1 MNKQT
6 IQEEL
11 MNLAYQ
17 IARQMRKQMG
27 GVGDDKLHDKVSVYQ
42 LHAMFHIAK
51 HVATMSELA
60 EEMNI
65 SLPSATSL
73 VDRLVKSG
81 WVERQ
86 ADPDDRRIIRL
97 AITEEGRK
105 VCMAMKAERM
115 RTYKFLLDAMS
126 EEDLQSL
133 HRIFTNLHASLAADK
148 TKKVASR

>member
-1 MNKQT
+1 MNKQA
-6 IQEEL
+6 IQDEL
-11 MNLAYQ
+11 MTLAYQ

-27 GVGDDKLHDKVSVYQ
+27 GVSDDKLHDKVSVYQ

-97 AITEEGRK
+97 AITDEGRK

-115 RTYKFLLDAMS
+115 RTYKFLLDAMP
-126 EEDLQSL
+126 EEDLRSL
-133 HRIFTNLHASLAADK
+133 QRIFTNLHTTLETNK
-148 TKKVASR
+148 SRKEALR

>member
-27 GVGDDKLHDKVSVYQ
+27 GSAHGTLKDKVSPYQ
-42 LHAMFHIAK
+42 MHVLF
-51 HVATMSELA
+51 HVAQQAVTMGELA
-60 EEMNI
+60 DEMNI
-65 SLPSATSL
+65 TLPSATSL
-73 VDRLVKSG
+73 VDRLVKRG

-86 ADPDDRRIIRL
+86 QDPEDRRIIRL
-97 AITEEGRK
+97 AITDAGRK
-105 VCMAMKAERM
+105 LCVAMKAERS
-115 RTYKFLLDAMS
+115 RAFKLLLDAMP